1 MEGLICNNDAT
12 KTKAETCSSNAR
24 HVKCPHVT
32 LLVSICELKIEFTT
46 TSIYEW
52 MRLRGSAFT
61 SVHASQRAKI
71 MSPVDIHRSHQW
83 ERPPVQKS
91 PRWWKRGDKRG
102 GRRRKRKTEGKKE
115 KKSCQIEQIIGK
127 VNLDDRGEER
137 RLTEI
142 RIGP

>member
-1 MEGLICNNDAT
+1 MGTA
-12 KTKAETCSSNAR
+12 
-24 HVKCPHVT
+24 
-32 LLVSICELKIEFTT
+32 
-46 TSIYEW
+46 
-52 MRLRGSAFT
+52 
-61 SVHASQRAKI
+61 
-71 MSPVDIHRSHQW
+71 
-83 ERPPVQKS
+83 PVQKS